1 VGGLPRLRRRLNRQ
15 LATDAVWRPV
25 EGLELVRAAP
35 APTGKPPAE
44 RWPPRS
50 RRVIPRPEFGSSRY
64 AFPHRFQMIRRLP
77 VLIVLVATCVAC
89 GSAAAHPSGLYA
101 VTSIVMQKPG
111 EAPRACFAVPL
122 PEPPIGCGGPALDH
136 TDIST
141 MPGFTNYRNGVRASG
156 MVRLVG
162 TWDSQKLTL
171 TRAPEAAAITDQ
183 TQAPNCAQDG
193 SEPQGPGLP
202 PMMQKVADD
211 SSTLEAHGIQVLE
224 MYMCKNSLFMVV
236 PVADQPSVDFLTSR
250 YGNVKVDGWLLP
262 VRSG

>member
-1 VGGLPRLRRRLNRQ
+1 MRRPREAKSVVLRLGALGSRYGNYGPVLRTHLCGSSLSDGRRGQ
-15 LATDAVWRPV
+15 GV
-25 EGLELVRAAP
+25 
-35 APTGKPPAE
+35 
-44 RWPPRS
+44 
-50 RRVIPRPEFGSSRY
+50 VIARPEFGSSRY

-77 VLIVLVATCVAC
+77 VLIVLVATSVAC
-89 GSAAAHPSGLYA
+89 GSAAAHPSELYA

-111 EAPRACFAVPL
+111 EAPRACFAIPL

-136 TDIST
+136 ADIST
-141 MPGFTNYRNGVRASG
+141 MPGFTNYRNGVGASG

-162 TWDSQKLTL
+162 TWDGQKLTL
-171 TRAPEAAAITDQ
+171 TRPPEAAATTDQ

-211 SSTLEAHGIQVLE
+211 SSNLEAHGIQVLE
-224 MYMCKNSLFMVV
+224 MYMCKKSLFMVV
-236 PVADQPSVDFLTSR
+236 PVADKPSVDFLTSR